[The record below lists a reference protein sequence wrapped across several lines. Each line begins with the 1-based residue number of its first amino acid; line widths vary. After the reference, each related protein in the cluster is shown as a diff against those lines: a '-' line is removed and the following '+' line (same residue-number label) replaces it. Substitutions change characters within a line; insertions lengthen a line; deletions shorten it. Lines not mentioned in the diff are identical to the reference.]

1 MEQEALTKDDS
12 IKCPSNE
19 FQDKFLTRLAEK
31 SDITRGK
38 LDELVAQYGFKYIQA
53 NSLYV
58 HKNGFKHFGS
68 DLLRA
73 YRENPA
79 RYVLSR
85 DICFKVMH
93 DALKEG

>member
-1 MEQEALTKDDS
+1 MPDDS
-12 IKCPSNE
+12 D
-19 FQDKFLTRLAEK
+19 FQEKFLNRLSEK
-31 SDITRGK
+31 SEITRGK

-79 RYVLSR
+79 RFVLSR
-85 DICFKVMH
+85 DVCFKVMH

>member
-1 MEQEALTKDDS
+1 MQSDFQE
-12 IKCPSNE
+12 
-19 FQDKFLTRLAEK
+19 KFLNRLSEK
-31 SDITRGK
+31 SEITRGK

-85 DICFKVMH
+85 DVCFKVMH

>member
-1 MEQEALTKDDS
+1 MADSEKGERSEGETTKD
-12 IKCPSNE
+12 
-19 FQDKFLTRLAEK
+19 FQEKFLSRLAEK
-31 SDITRGK
+31 SFITRGK

-53 NSLYV
+53 NTLYV

-79 RYVLSR
+79 RFVLPR
-85 DICFKVMH
+85 DVCFKVMH
-93 DALKEG
+93 DALKG

>member
-1 MEQEALTKDDS
+1 MADSEKGERSEGETTKD
-12 IKCPSNE
+12 
-19 FQDKFLTRLAEK
+19 FQEKFLSRLAEK
-31 SDITRGK
+31 SFITRGK

-53 NSLYV
+53 NTLYV

-85 DICFKVMH
+85 DVCFKVMH

>member
-1 MEQEALTKDDS
+1 MPDDS
-12 IKCPSNE
+12 D
-19 FQDKFLTRLAEK
+19 FQEKFLNRLSEK
-31 SDITRGK
+31 SEITRGK

-85 DICFKVMH
+85 DVCFKVMH